1 MSLQAHYTSHL
12 HMIWCPTW
20 RSYLAC
26 LNSLTLNLDV
36 PLVATHIPHTL
47 LPKSIINSDC
57 KIIYTHMYRYI
68 CRDPNDV
75 FMSSWHFVCNMSP
88 KAVDAFASED
98 RSFIS
103 RMNLSSFLMEYI
115 LMDHIG
121 IMYLGY
127 WRANLEVK
135 KIVQIIGYPFS
146 LEDENKDVVH
156 NIINLYSFEN
166 LSGLNVNKSEI
177 THFRGPLFKNNT
189 FFRKSKIGDW
199 KNHLTPK
206 MTMLLNKIIEH
217 KLNGSGLVL
226 HVSSNA

>member
-1 MSLQAHYTSHL
+1 
-12 HMIWCPTW
+12 
-20 RSYLAC
+20 
-26 LNSLTLNLDV
+26 
-36 PLVATHIPHTL
+36 
-47 LPKSIINSDC
+47 
-57 KIIYTHMYRYI
+57 
-68 CRDPNDV
+68 
-75 FMSSWHFVCNMSP
+75 MSP

-115 LMDHIG
+115 FMDHIG

-166 LSGLNVNKSEI
+166 LSAGTNPG
-177 THFRGPLFKNNT
+177 F
-189 FFRKSKIGDW
+189 
-199 KNHLTPK
+199 
-206 MTMLLNKIIEH
+206 
-217 KLNGSGLVL
+217 
-226 HVSSNA
+226 

>member
-103 RMNLSSFLMEYI
+103 RMNLTSFLMEYI

-156 NIINLYSFEN
+156 NIINLYSLETC
-166 LSGLNVNKSEI
+166 LVWMWIKVKSRILEGRYSKT
-177 THFRGPLFKNNT
+177 THFLGKVKLE
-189 FFRKSKIGDW
+189 IGRTIL
-199 KNHLTPK
+199 HLK
-206 MTMLLNKIIEH
+206 WQCCLIKLL
-217 KLNGSGLVL
+217 ST
-226 HVSSNA
+226 S

>member
-12 HMIWCPTW
+12 HMLWCPTW

-88 KAVDAFASED
+88 KAGDASARED

-121 IMYLGY
+121 IMYWGIG
-127 WRANLEVK
+127 E
-135 KIVQIIGYPFS
+135 QIWNY
-146 LEDENKDVVH
+146 
-156 NIINLYSFEN
+156 
-166 LSGLNVNKSEI
+166 
-177 THFRGPLFKNNT
+177 
-189 FFRKSKIGDW
+189 RK
-199 KNHLTPK
+199 
-206 MTMLLNKIIEH
+206 LLNSLVTLSLWRMKI
-217 KLNGSGLVL
+217 KKRCTTL
-226 HVSSNA
+226 